1 MAGKEEEARVGM
13 TWGVILAQ
21 EIPCQLR
28 SAKEM
33 RCLGNDLLLLE
44 LSQVTKKKFRND
56 AQLKQVVQI
65 HSQSNTM

>member
-1 MAGKEEEARVGM
+1 MVGKEEEARVGM
-13 TWGVILAQ
+13 TWGLILAQ

-44 LSQVTKKKFRND
+44 LSQDTEKKFGND
-56 AQLKQVVQI
+56 TDL
-65 HSQSNTM
+65 